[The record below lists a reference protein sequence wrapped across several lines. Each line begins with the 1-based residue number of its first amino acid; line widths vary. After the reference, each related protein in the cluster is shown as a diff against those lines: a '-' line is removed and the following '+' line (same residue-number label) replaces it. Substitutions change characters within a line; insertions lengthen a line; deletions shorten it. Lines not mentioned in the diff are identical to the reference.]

1 MFFHAFLRGL
11 KIIHMGKR
19 SGHAFLR
26 VFLAPHGTIIF
37 FMHFYEGRKESLWER
52 ARGIYLYVFS
62 FVLIR
67 KQCFSCIF
75 TRVGN
80 NANGNVLGTC
90 ILTCFSFVEI
100 KNSFSIFLRGLKIM
114 RMGKWLES

>member
-1 MFFHAFLRGL
+1 MHFYVFFAHRME
-11 KIIHMGKR
+11 K
-19 SGHAFLR
+19 SY
-26 VFLAPHGTIIF
+26 F

-52 ARGIYLYVFS
+52 ARGMNLYVFS

-114 RMGKWLES
+114 RMGKWLESYFLRAFRLS